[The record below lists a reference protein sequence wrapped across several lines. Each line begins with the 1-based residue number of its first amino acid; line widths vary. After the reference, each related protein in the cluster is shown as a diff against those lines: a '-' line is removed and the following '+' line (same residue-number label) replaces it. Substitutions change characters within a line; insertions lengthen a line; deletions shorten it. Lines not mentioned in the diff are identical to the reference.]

1 MVEFIQNLIN
11 NDSIATVVMSFF
23 PLIELKGGII
33 FARGAGLEF
42 FTAFGLAF
50 LGSTLAFFFMFYL
63 LKPVLALLRKFKW
76 FTKFIIKVE
85 GYFDNRA
92 KNALENGKA
101 EKNEKRGDATYRK
114 QRAVAIFVAIPLP
127 LTGVWAGTA
136 VAVFLNL
143 KLKQAILPVAI
154 GNFIAGTIIS
164 VLTIVFTKL
173 FGPGSLDVFLSVMFI
188 LALVLFVG
196 CLIKIAMSKAEEK
209 K

>member
-101 EKNEKRGDATYRK
+101 EKIEKRGDATYRK
-114 QRAVAIFVAIPLP
+114 KRAVAIFVAIPLP